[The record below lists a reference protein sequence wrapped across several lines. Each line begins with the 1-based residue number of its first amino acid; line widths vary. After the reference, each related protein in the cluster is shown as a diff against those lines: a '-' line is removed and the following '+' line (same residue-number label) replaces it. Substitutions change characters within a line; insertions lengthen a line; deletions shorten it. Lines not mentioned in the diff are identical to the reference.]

1 MGHIIQW
8 NCRGFK
14 SNKNELDLLIHE
26 NNPYLI
32 CLQETLT
39 SDKAKLNIKHFT
51 TYSKL
56 ATLDAQGKP
65 HGGVGVLVKSHLPQ
79 SEVNLNTTLQAV
91 ACKVTLH
98 KTMTVC
104 SLYIPPNERI
114 KSEDLDSL
122 INQLPSPMIIAGDFN
137 AHNTMWGDRK
147 NDPRGRLIEKFMT
160 DHNLCL
166 YNTGSFTYLHPG
178 NGSLTAIDLTLCSP
192 SLLLDYSWEVHNDQ
206 CGSDH
211 FPIVI
216 NSNNKPPGERWPQWQ
231 FHKADPDMFQALCV
245 TNLETT
251 DFNNSI
257 DPIKTFT
264 ETLHEIAKK
273 CIPKSSANPKRPPKP
288 WFNEECKEA
297 ITQRNKALRN
307 FRNHPSPANLEQ
319 VKIWRAKSR
328 RTIKQQKKESW
339 QRYVSQL
346 NSNTSLKKCWDMVRK
361 IKGKGDGNHTCH
373 LRENGNVIS
382 NAKDIAN
389 AIAATISNNSSS
401 QNYSNK
407 FQRNKAKKERK
418 KLIFIS
424 QNAEEYNNPLYM
436 QELLEA
442 LGKAKDTAPGPDDI
456 HYQIIKHLPRTT
468 QEILLSLLNNIWESG
483 QLPPSWKEASVI
495 PIPKPGKDHTNSNNY
510 CPIALLSC
518 ICKIMERIVNARL
531 VWFLCFF
538 LNPPD
543 S

>member
-231 FHKADPDMFQALCV
+231 FHKADWDMFQALCV

-307 FRNHPSPANLEQ
+307 FRNHP
-319 VKIWRAKSR
+319 
-328 RTIKQQKKESW
+328 T
-339 QRYVSQL
+339 
-346 NSNTSLKKCWDMVRK
+346 
-361 IKGKGDGNHTCH
+361 
-373 LRENGNVIS
+373 
-382 NAKDIAN
+382 
-389 AIAATISNNSSS
+389 
-401 QNYSNK
+401 
-407 FQRNKAKKERK
+407 
-418 KLIFIS
+418 
-424 QNAEEYNNPLYM
+424 
-436 QELLEA
+436 
-442 LGKAKDTAPGPDDI
+442 
-456 HYQIIKHLPRTT
+456 LP
-468 QEILLSLLNNIWESG
+468 I
-483 QLPPSWKEASVI
+483 
-495 PIPKPGKDHTNSNNY
+495 
-510 CPIALLSC
+510 
-518 ICKIMERIVNARL
+518 
-531 VWFLCFF
+531 
-538 LNPPD
+538 
-543 S
+543 